1 MIKIDFN
8 ADLENKG
15 LNSYFKY
22 KLEKTTTF
30 EVECL
35 IAKLIQLILK
45 NDEKA
50 KKQIILK
57 EINTLYEEYKSSQ
70 KRKERNEVI
79 KDGKSNN

>member
-50 KKQIILK
+50 TKKIILK
-57 EINTLYEEYKSSQ
+57 EINTLYEAYKSSE
-70 KRKERNEVI
+70 KRKEKSEVI
-79 KDGKSNN
+79 NNDKSND